1 MMDTSSINIM
11 STADLSQY
19 QWVPIFST
27 VVAFFCAF
35 GIGSDYDWISY
46 SIGANDVA
54 NAFGTSVGAKAITM
68 KNAMVIAGIF
78 EFLGSFLMGSN
89 VTETIQKGISDPMMF
104 KDEPETLMFGMCCVL
119 IGVAAWLIIA
129 TLYSLP
135 VSTTH
140 SCIGGLVGMALVA
153 KGPKAVKWNEIA
165 KVIASWFVSPVLSG
179 LLTVFLFWIVRKY
192 ILRSNDSFK
201 NAFRFY
207 PIIIGFTLFVLAYF
221 MMNKG
226 IPQLDL
232 GLPWSLNILIA
243 IAIGVAL
250 ALILTYTA
258 VPYLKKRIEKEMKLE
273 SETAGTTISIPID
286 TPKDVEMKDMTQTE
300 GPDQQKAVPVETS
313 TVEQPKKEVNTITHQ
328 NIHAELSDE
337 KSKVYQ
343 IHQRAEKFDPH
354 TERIFSYLQV
364 LTATLNSFAHGANDV
379 ANSIGPLASI
389 IAIYNNNGITENA
402 GVDTWVLVVGGVGI
416 VVGLACLGYKV
427 MAAIGVNMVTVT
439 PSRGFAIEIGSA
451 FVIVTGSQL
460 GLPLSTTHCQVGST
474 VGVGMME
481 GKGSVNWKLVFQVFV
496 GWVVTL
502 LVCGLTTAGIF
513 AFGMYS
519 PSKF

>member
-1 MMDTSSINIM
+1 
-11 STADLSQY
+11 
-19 QWVPIFST
+19 
-27 VVAFFCAF
+27 
-35 GIGSDYDWISY
+35 
-46 SIGANDVA
+46 
-54 NAFGTSVGAKAITM
+54 M
-68 KNAMVIAGIF
+68 KNALVIAGIF

-89 VTETIQKGISDPMMF
+89 VTKTIQKGISDPMMF
-104 KDEPETLMFGMCCVL
+104 KDEPEMLMFGMCCVL

-153 KGPKAVKWNEIA
+153 KGPKAVQWDEIT
-165 KVIASWFVSPVLSG
+165 KVIASWFISPVLSG
-179 LLTVFLFWIVRKY
+179 LLTVFIFWIVRKY
-192 ILRSNDSFK
+192 ILRSENSFK

-232 GLPWSLNILIA
+232 GLPWYLTILVA
-243 IAIGVAL
+243 LAIGVVL
-250 ALILTYTA
+250 ALVLTYTA
-258 VPYLKKRIEKEMKLE
+258 VPYLKKKIEKEMKME
-273 SETAGTTISIPID
+273 SEIGVSTISIPID
-286 TPKDVEMKDMTQTE
+286 TPKKEVEMTEVSVTVSQTAV
-300 GPDQQKAVPVETS
+300 DSQKPETETEEHTPAAGTEENTPS
-313 TVEQPKKEVNTITHQ
+313 NAEQPKKEVNTITHQ

-389 IAIYNNNGITENA
+389 IAIYNNNGVTDSA
-402 GVDTWVLVVGGVGI
+402 GVDTWVLVLGGAGI

-481 GKGSVNWKLVFQVFV
+481 GRGSVNWKLVLQVIV
-496 GWVVTL
+496 GWAVTL
-502 LVCGLTTAGIF
+502 LVCGLTAAGIF
-513 AFGMYS
+513 AFGTYA
-519 PSKF
+519 PSKL

>member
-1 MMDTSSINIM
+1 
-11 STADLSQY
+11 
-19 QWVPIFST
+19 
-27 VVAFFCAF
+27 
-35 GIGSDYDWISY
+35 
-46 SIGANDVA
+46 
-54 NAFGTSVGAKAITM
+54 
-68 KNAMVIAGIF
+68 
-78 EFLGSFLMGSN
+78 
-89 VTETIQKGISDPMMF
+89 
-104 KDEPETLMFGMCCVL
+104 
-119 IGVAAWLIIA
+119 
-129 TLYSLP
+129 
-135 VSTTH
+135 
-140 SCIGGLVGMALVA
+140 
-153 KGPKAVKWNEIA
+153 
-165 KVIASWFVSPVLSG
+165 
-179 LLTVFLFWIVRKY
+179 
-192 ILRSNDSFK
+192 
-201 NAFRFY
+201 
-207 PIIIGFTLFVLAYF
+207 
-221 MMNKG
+221 
-226 IPQLDL
+226 
-232 GLPWSLNILIA
+232 
-243 IAIGVAL
+243 
-250 ALILTYTA
+250 
-258 VPYLKKRIEKEMKLE
+258 
-273 SETAGTTISIPID
+273 
-286 TPKDVEMKDMTQTE
+286 MKDMTQTE

>member
-1 MMDTSSINIM
+1 
-11 STADLSQY
+11 
-19 QWVPIFST
+19 
-27 VVAFFCAF
+27 
-35 GIGSDYDWISY
+35 
-46 SIGANDVA
+46 
-54 NAFGTSVGAKAITM
+54 M
-68 KNAMVIAGIF
+68 KNALVIAGIF

-89 VTETIQKGISDPMMF
+89 VTKTIQKGISDPMMF
-104 KDEPETLMFGMCCVL
+104 KDEPEMLMFGMCCVL

-153 KGPKAVKWNEIA
+153 KGPKAVQWGEIT
-165 KVIASWFVSPVLSG
+165 KVIASWFISPVLSG
-179 LLTVFLFWIVRKY
+179 LLTVFIFWIVRKY
-192 ILRSNDSFK
+192 ILRSENSFK

-232 GLPWSLNILIA
+232 GLPWYLTILVA
-243 IAIGVAL
+243 LAIGVVL
-250 ALILTYTA
+250 ALVLTYTA
-258 VPYLKKRIEKEMKLE
+258 VPYLKKKIEKEMKME
-273 SETAGTTISIPID
+273 SEIGVSTISIPID
-286 TPKDVEMKDMTQTE
+286 TPKKEVEMTEVSVTVSQTAV
-300 GPDQQKAVPVETS
+300 DSQKPETEPEEHTPAAGTEENTPS
-313 TVEQPKKEVNTITHQ
+313 NAEQPKKEVNTITHQ

-389 IAIYNNNGITENA
+389 IAIYNNNGVTDSA
-402 GVDTWVLVVGGVGI
+402 GVDTWVLVLGGAGI

-481 GKGSVNWKLVFQVFV
+481 GRGSVNWKLVLQVIV
-496 GWVVTL
+496 GWAVTL
-502 LVCGLTTAGIF
+502 LVCGLTAAGIF
-513 AFGMYS
+513 AFGTYA
-519 PSKF
+519 PSKL